1 MFVAYM
7 LVNVRQGKL
16 KLVSTALR
24 KFEQIKELHE
34 IYGRFDIIAKAEFED
49 YHNLKE
55 FIQNKVQIVEGIT
68 KTETLLVNDLEDA
81 SPESLP
87 QDHSE

>member
-7 LVNVRQGKL
+7 LISTRQGKL

-24 KFEQIKELHE
+24 KFDQIKELHE
-34 IYGRFDIIAKAEFED
+34 VYGRFDILAKLEVED
-49 YHNLKE
+49 YTKLKE
-55 FIQNKVQIVEGIT
+55 FIQNKIQIVEGIG

-81 SPESLP
+81 PPNL
-87 QDHSE
+87 